1 MKVPDKIYI
10 HRTIHLG
17 LLSASEI
24 DITGQDEQYIR
35 KGLVDEMVKTAE
47 DHAYFA
53 GQEKLRGK
61 LLEWAKE
68 KAEDYKGTA
77 NIRRSFELMIRKIES
92 L

>member
-1 MKVPDKIYI
+1 MKAPEKIYI

-35 KGLVDEMVKTAE
+35 KNALM
-47 DHAYFA
+47 
-53 GQEKLRGK
+53 
-61 LLEWAKE
+61 EWAKE
-68 KAEDYKGTA
+68 TYKATENNNEISELFKQGA
-77 NIRRSFELMIRKIES
+77 LFELHKVINKIES

>member
-1 MKVPDKIYI
+1 MKAPDKIYI
-10 HRTIHLG
+10 HRTIHFG

-35 KGLVDEMVKTAE
+35 KDA
-47 DHAYFA
+47 
-53 GQEKLRGK
+53 

-68 KAEDYKGTA
+68 KAEDYRETT
-77 NIRRSFELMIRKIES
+77 NIRRSFEMMIRKIES